1 MLCSRTKKFQVLDLP
16 SREPMEDLAE
26 LKFIGENV
34 FRRIRKDSDDLG
46 EEVVFETGPEG
57 KVTRLRWHQNYSKKL

>member
-1 MLCSRTKKFQVLDLP
+1 M
-16 SREPMEDLAE
+16 AE
-26 LKFIGENV
+26 LKFIGENI